1 MSDSFRTDG
10 SRAIDAASDADR
22 VAKIEQLL
30 LTGLDHYFSA
40 RYEQAINVWTRAL
53 FFDRSHPRARAY
65 IERAR
70 SALAERQR
78 RSEELLQNGVAA
90 FDRGASGEAERL
102 LQAALDG
109 GVPADDARPLL
120 DRLSHQRGADIL
132 DAAGD
137 SVRTAAAV
145 KTPRKT
151 RVAAAASAGR
161 KSRDGLGLLL
171 AAAAAVAA
179 IGGGYALSA
188 RGRLDWRSIFTR
200 QDDPARSLAAQP
212 AARDVVLPLP
222 RRGEI
227 ALGRARSLAASGRLR
242 EALSVL
248 DTVRLADP
256 QKPDADR
263 VRADI
268 QRQLLG
274 LAVNPRS
281 ALPIRD
287 KGKEDGR

>member
-22 VAKIEQLL
+22 DAKIEQLL
-30 LTGLDHYFSA
+30 LTGLDHYFAA

-78 RSEELLQNGVAA
+78 RSEELIQNGVAA
-90 FDRGASGEAERL
+90 FDRGESEEAKRL

-109 GVPADDARPLL
+109 GAAADDARALL
-120 DRLSHQRGADIL
+120 DRLSHDMHPDVV
-132 DAAGD
+132 DAAAD
-137 SVRTAAAV
+137 SALTAP
-145 KTPRKT
+145 PRAP
-151 RVAAAASAGR
+151 RRRARAAAAASDNR
-161 KSRDGLGLLL
+161 KSRAGLGLLF
-171 AAAAAVAA
+171 AAAVIVAA
-179 IGGGYALSA
+179 IGGYRFSVRNGIDL
-188 RGRLDWRSIFTR
+188 RSIVR
-200 QDDPARSLAAQP
+200 LPGRAEGSAVAQP
-212 AARDVVLPLP
+212 VAHEVALPLP
-222 RRGEI
+222 RRGEL

-248 DTVRLADP
+248 DTVWPADP

-263 VRADI
+263 VRTDI

-274 LAVNPRS
+274 LAANPRPS
-281 ALPIRD
+281 APARD
-287 KGKEDGR
+287 KGTEDGRR